1 MMRPMLR
8 ALILATTL
16 AVGSSSAWAGP
27 GTPFRQAEDQPPSLE
42 VKPSPPPKVQTVA
55 ILILSG
61 EDAGIPLS
69 EIYGNARKA
78 IEENTALNVAQLD
91 VIGLNEREAAI
102 RECAGKAACF
112 ARKVR
117 TNATTQV
124 DLLLTASVD
133 RLDEGTLIGFRLVD
147 VGSAQEIG
155 AAGDEV
161 PVGMS
166 MLGAMERQLPE
177 VFPKSVWGQIANLE
191 IATTPEGA
199 EVNAA
204 GRSCVSPCELTR
216 LPPGTYAI
224 SIRKAGYEPWS
235 GSVTLSSQQT
245 TKVEQTLAEPPAGI
259 TSNPLFW
266 TGIAAVV
273 VGAGIGAFFLLR
285 PQDRIVNICI
295 ADDPSD
301 CNQ

>member
-1 MMRPMLR
+1 MRPMLR
-8 ALILATTL
+8 ALTLFTTL
-16 AVGSSSAWAGP
+16 AVASSAWAAP
-27 GTPFRQAEDQPPSLE
+27 GSPLREADDKPPNLD
-42 VKPSPPPKVQTVA
+42 VKPTPPPRMQTVA

-78 IEENTALNVAQLD
+78 IEENTSLNVAQLD

-112 ARKVR
+112 AQKVR
-117 TNATTQV
+117 ANATTQV
-124 DLLLTASVD
+124 DLLLTVSVD
-133 RLDEGTLIGFRLVD
+133 RLDEGTLVGFRLVD
-147 VGSAQEIG
+147 VGSEQEIG

-166 MLGAMERQLPE
+166 MLGAMERQLPD

-191 IATTPEGA
+191 VGTTPEGA

-204 GRSCVSPCELTR
+204 GRSCVSPCALTR
-216 LPPGTYAI
+216 LPPGTYVI
-224 SIRKAGYEPWS
+224 SIKKAGYEPWT
-235 GSVTLSSQQT
+235 GNVTLDARQT
-245 TKVEQTLAEPPAGI
+245 TKVEQALAEPPAGI

-295 ADDPSD
+295 ADNPSD
-301 CNQ
+301 CRQ